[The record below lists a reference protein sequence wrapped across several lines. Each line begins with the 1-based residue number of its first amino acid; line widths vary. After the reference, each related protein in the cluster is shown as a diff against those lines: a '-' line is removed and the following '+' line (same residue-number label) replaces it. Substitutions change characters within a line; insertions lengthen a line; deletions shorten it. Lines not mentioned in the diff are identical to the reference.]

1 MRQPGLQVDERSASI
16 FRKVC
21 TRMYVT
27 TIALLWLDVFYRQV
41 WLRQPITEILDIAL
55 ILIASVTFAIG
66 AILYSGGVI
75 LPRFRASIV
84 VVFYL
89 TCVVAGTVFWVLKD
103 SDTSAASGLAKLV
116 VVACLSAIFVLLYL
130 LAAYLGTRKLDKELG
145 E

>member
-21 TRMYVT
+21 TRMYVA

-103 SDTSAASGLAKLV
+103 SDTSAASVLAKLV

-130 LAAYLGTRKLDKELG
+130 MAAYLGTRKLDKELG

>member
-21 TRMYVT
+21 TRMYVA

-103 SDTSAASGLAKLV
+103 SDTSAASVLAKLV
-116 VVACLSAIFVLLYL
+116 VVSCLSAIFVLLYL

>member
-1 MRQPGLQVDERSASI
+1 MKQPGLQVDERSASI

-21 TRMYVT
+21 TRMYVA
-27 TIALLWLDVFYRQV
+27 TIGLLWLDVFCRQV
-41 WLRQPITEILDIAL
+41 WLRQPVTEILDIAL

-75 LPRFRASIV
+75 LPRLRTSVV

-89 TCVVAGTVFWVLKD
+89 TCVVAGTVFWILKD
-103 SDTSAASGLAKLV
+103 SERSAASVLGKLV

-130 LAAYLGTRKLDKELG
+130 LAAYMGTRKLDKELG